1 MARKVTHAP
10 DGGAI
15 PGPLCEEPTGDVSTF
30 ENDVDC
36 PECLDRLEMSEKN
49 FDRLARPLR
58 NLRAFRSRGRSD
70 RRPVKV
76 RLSRRT

>member
-36 PECLDRLEMSEKN
+36 PECLDRLEMSE
-49 FDRLARPLR
+49 RTSTGSP
-58 NLRAFRSRGRSD
+58 GRSGIC
-70 RRPVKV
+70 V
-76 RLSRRT
+76 RSEAAAGQIGVR